1 MFFWIR
7 EIVGWSL
14 LLLALYWLRLGI
26 QLIWNLESPQ
36 IIQASV
42 IVVASTA
49 VLRAGIYLIRL
60 STTSRL
66 ATQYV
71 QMQAAREAPHN
82 N

>member
-7 EIVGWSL
+7 EIAGWL
-14 LLLALYWLRLGI
+14 LILLALYWLRLGI
-26 QLIWNLESPQ
+26 QLIWDLESPQ

-66 ATQYV
+66 ATQFV
-71 QMQAAREAPHN
+71 KTSGIREV
-82 N
+82 

>member
-7 EIVGWSL
+7 EIAGWSL
-14 LLLALYWLRLGI
+14 IGLSLYWLRMGI
-26 QLIWNLESPQ
+26 EFIWDLDSPQ

-42 IVVASTA
+42 IVIAATA

-66 ATQYV
+66 ATQLV
-71 QMQAAREAPHN
+71 QVRVQSDR
-82 N
+82 

>member
-7 EIVGWSL
+7 EIAGWCL
-14 LLLALYWLRLGI
+14 ILLALYWLRLGI
-26 QLIWNLESPQ
+26 QLIWDLDSPQ

-42 IVVASTA
+42 IVIASTA

-66 ATQYV
+66 ATQYAKTTGV
-71 QMQAAREAPHN
+71 REA
-82 N
+82 

>member
-71 QMQAAREAPHN
+71 RMQTTREEKHN

>member
-7 EIVGWSL
+7 EIAGWSL
-14 LLLALYWLRLGI
+14 VLLALYWLRSGI
-26 QLIWNLESPQ
+26 LLIWDLESPQ

-71 QMQAAREAPHN
+71 QTQGVREA
-82 N
+82 

>member
-7 EIVGWSL
+7 EIAGWSL
-14 LLLALYWLRLGI
+14 ILLALYWLRLGI
-26 QLIWNLESPQ
+26 QLIWDLESPQ

-42 IVVASTA
+42 IVIASTA

-66 ATQYV
+66 ATQYAKATGV
-71 QMQAAREAPHN
+71 REV
-82 N
+82 

>member
-7 EIVGWSL
+7 EIAGWSL
-14 LLLALYWLRLGI
+14 VLLALYWLRSGI
-26 QLIWNLESPQ
+26 QLIWDLESPQ

-42 IVVASTA
+42 IVIASTA

-66 ATQYV
+66 ATQYPKTTS
-71 QMQAAREAPHN
+71 ARDA
-82 N
+82 